1 MPSGRSL
8 RGRLAQPLSGFG
20 SGWLWNHRVPKAVPR
35 GKDPIVRHTILLVG
49 GYECGHPLCQF
60 DVAEHEI
67 AGSGGVG
74 LSQGEDEQSVWTL
87 MQTRPRKR
95 RPEGV
100 AAQPFQTCSVAVPN
114 DQGSMEVVPSVVGAE
129 PRQSEWA
136 DNPALRS
143 PRPRERLGRH
153 ARPQRPRERRRR
165 RRHRRPLGRIRQRR
179 SPGCVASLRPC
190 APCG

>member
-1 MPSGRSL
+1 VPSGRSL

-114 DQGSMEVVPSVVGAE
+114 DQGSMEVVPSVVGMGGQPRAAVAAPARTPRATRPATEAE
-129 PRQSEWA
+129 RKTPS
-136 DNPALRS
+136 
-143 PRPRERLGRH
+143 
-153 ARPQRPRERRRR
+153 
-165 RRHRRPLGRIRQRR
+165 
-179 SPGCVASLRPC
+179 ASSSTSSWQDSS
-190 APCG
+190 AP